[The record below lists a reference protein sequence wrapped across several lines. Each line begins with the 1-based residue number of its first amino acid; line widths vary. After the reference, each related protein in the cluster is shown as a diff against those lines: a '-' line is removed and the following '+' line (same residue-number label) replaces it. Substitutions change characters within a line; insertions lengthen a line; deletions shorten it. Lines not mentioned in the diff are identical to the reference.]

1 MLCSIVPV
9 INFLFTVAE
18 IVAVVSATMTAE
30 ILTVGVYGVISAVV
44 EADVV
49 EVLMESADVAV
60 WTAVE

>member
-44 EADVV
+44 DADVV